1 MRRFLITL
9 TLMATTLVGA
19 LAAVNNQRTDS
30 LSRLLSRLTGI
41 EKMKVYEELI
51 LENEWTGNFQNTL
64 ALCDAW
70 IDYAHLQANLYYEE
84 NARNRKLTVIYNEE
98 EWDMLSEEA
107 KKQREWMEKHE
118 RWDSYYKAWRDIC
131 ESYTYNHK
139 PQTALREAEAMRSDA
154 QKRNNA
160 IGLAL
165 AYQQMGVIYDFIDH
179 KQAVKA
185 FEKSVELLKAIPEAE
200 GNELLSGYY
209 YLAQALDQTG
219 EHTRELAVCQQ
230 WKEALDRTSSG
241 ELSSKEKVHYIE
253 YHLWNASALIGLK
266 RLDEA
271 DRELTTSEKLCQ
283 DINDTYLIYQIQ
295 VHRANLAF
303 QQGDI
308 KKAEAYSDLYVP
320 IMNEDHWQLAM
331 RLRGEI
337 LMATGRYHDAAL
349 FYRQVFEQRDST
361 FTKDVRMQLDEFNTL
376 FQLDEIRMKG
386 QLERS
391 RFIIFTAVLVSL
403 ALLIIVYLRHRASKR
418 LEAKNREL
426 TIANARAEES
436 SRMKTNFIQQIS
448 HEIRTPLN
456 ILSGFTQIVTTP
468 GIQLDDAT
476 KNDIN
481 HKITENTDRITGL
494 VNKMLE
500 LSDASSQA
508 VISKDDQASASQIA
522 QLAVEKSGITSAA
535 HLHFTLQADQEAEKT
550 LFKTNLHA
558 AARALTMLLDN
569 ARKFTRTAEAINHDE
584 IPQEKA
590 IVKLQVS
597 IDHSQA
603 VFTVEDTGIGIPP
616 NESEHIF
623 DEFVQL
629 DQYYDG
635 TGIGLAV
642 ARNTVR
648 RLGGDVKLD
657 TTYTTGARFVMTLP
671 LVS

>member
-1 MRRFLITL
+1 MVIII
-9 TLMATTLVGA
+9 
-19 LAAVNNQRTDS
+19 AA
-30 LSRLLSRLTGI
+30 
-41 EKMKVYEELI
+41 
-51 LENEWTGNFQNTL
+51 
-64 ALCDAW
+64 A
-70 IDYAHLQANLYYEE
+70 
-84 NARNRKLTVIYNEE
+84 
-98 EWDMLSEEA
+98 
-107 KKQREWMEKHE
+107 
-118 RWDSYYKAWRDIC
+118 
-131 ESYTYNHK
+131 
-139 PQTALREAEAMRSDA
+139 
-154 QKRNNA
+154 
-160 IGLAL
+160 
-165 AYQQMGVIYDFIDH
+165 
-179 KQAVKA
+179 
-185 FEKSVELLKAIPEAE
+185 
-200 GNELLSGYY
+200 
-209 YLAQALDQTG
+209 
-219 EHTRELAVCQQ
+219 
-230 WKEALDRTSSG
+230 
-241 ELSSKEKVHYIE
+241 
-253 YHLWNASALIGLK
+253 
-266 RLDEA
+266 
-271 DRELTTSEKLCQ
+271 
-283 DINDTYLIYQIQ
+283 
-295 VHRANLAF
+295 
-303 QQGDI
+303 
-308 KKAEAYSDLYVP
+308 
-320 IMNEDHWQLAM
+320 
-331 RLRGEI
+331 
-337 LMATGRYHDAAL
+337 
-349 FYRQVFEQRDST
+349 
-361 FTKDVRMQLDEFNTL
+361 
-376 FQLDEIRMKG
+376 
-386 QLERS
+386 
-391 RFIIFTAVLVSL
+391 L
-403 ALLIIVYLRHRASKR
+403 ALLLGYWYWTSRRLRK
-418 LEAKNREL
+418 KNEEL
-426 TIANARAEES
+426 AIAHAQAEES
-436 SRMKTNFIQQIS
+436 LVMKSNFIKNIS

-522 QLAVEKSGITSAA
+522 QLAIEKSGITSAA

-590 IVKLQVS
+590 LVRLQVS